1 MNSNILLYNLKNNI
15 SPINKKMSD
24 ANNNLITLDHF
35 STVKSLQN
43 ENDKNIII
51 SKLNLELK
59 KLTTEVN
66 RLSKENSDLKI
77 KYSLNHDVQMRLQN
91 AEDTISD
98 LREKNLKLILEH
110 KNKESELGQKINEI
124 LIEKKREKLNSE
136 RNETLCMQK
145 MLIANQIELENKIYK
160 EEVEQLKKQI
170 EIMDG
175 NSKNKIYE
183 LETNNLIKYN
193 ILKKK
198 ILNSLNET
206 KMKLENLNLKYMDNN
221 NRTTNLQ
228 NYQLLMEL
236 EAQKQEN
243 EQLIKENESLNKQLV
258 EIKEELDIHQKVEFQ
273 LAEKIKKIRIKSN
286 VIDNNTTKL
295 FPSLSSLNIGHKNH
309 MYNNLNDNMDII
321 YKKLKRIKV
330 LNENEK
336 IKMSENKGNKKGFNS
351 THKMNRTQN
360 DYNVIHNKNLL
371 FRERDFRDL
380 KDISEISGNSKI
392 LSEDRFNKEINLVP
406 DENFLLKLKNVTD
419 EQKYINLFNFL
430 ERCLDNFY
438 DDVKSHMKGTNKIKI
453 DFESIKKLKFNE
465 FSKKEQ
471 YILLILLMNHILP
484 LIYVY
489 FNSNSNN
496 NINDNNLFKT
506 DLNLNYKILNKI
518 YGNSSNIIKR
528 TFFGRDN
535 KLSVELCMNKLGE
548 TIKKKNLSVFLL
560 DKKPKI

>member
-1 MNSNILLYNLKNNI
+1 
-15 SPINKKMSD
+15 MSD

>member
-1 MNSNILLYNLKNNI
+1 
-15 SPINKKMSD
+15 MSD

-43 ENDKNIII
+43 ENDKNLII
-51 SKLNLELK
+51 SKLNFELK

-360 DYNVIHNKNLL
+360 DYNIIHNKNLL

>member
-1 MNSNILLYNLKNNI
+1 
-15 SPINKKMSD
+15 MSD

-360 DYNVIHNKNLL
+360 DYNIIHNKNLL